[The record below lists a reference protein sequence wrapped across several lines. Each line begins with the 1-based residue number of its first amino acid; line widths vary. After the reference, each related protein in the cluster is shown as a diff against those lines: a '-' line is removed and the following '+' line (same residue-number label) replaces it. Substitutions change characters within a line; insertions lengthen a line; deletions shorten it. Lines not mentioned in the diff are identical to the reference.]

1 MARDVRHRALEKIA
15 VLSASNSTTSFDRSD
30 LDRLCRATSLHA
42 RGKEAVNGTARGTA
56 ASLGQVPMTIREY
69 EVLIA
74 LCKTAPVVQNSQSAQ
89 KLANQ
94 LIPYILE
101 SHVQSFV
108 PSPGFNR
115 IEPSPNE
122 ALTTSLTA
130 ALLSLG
136 SNHDNLHE
144 TVSDNIWAFLASLRA
159 AIQNI
164 ASPRLEGDLEQNLEG
179 AIRTATLAIS
189 FLGFLDAA
197 SAQADFWRIGGRIAL
212 IQRVRNLLSDTFLT
226 AVDGAFS
233 TIRNSHSSDR
243 HVKEWKRCLRQ
254 YASQGRPLG
263 PMLLQRSFTW
273 LLVAATSL
281 LVVEAKDLRGSHVLD
296 VLMSRDGRLKPD
308 SLSGADVDF
317 RSIEMYAGLAREEME
332 RLEASADFLELAS
345 TSQQKLAYAVKASA
359 IISFLNCSVL
369 NEDAADPDHLMG
381 WLTETLDSEQIS
393 DEILASVV
401 PRAMAI
407 LASFLPDYA
416 PTVIR
421 LLPRFIVQT
430 APSADTVGITS
441 KCLAFTLHK
450 LSNDAVISTLYT
462 LGNILSPS
470 PEHGVPNGSNGD
482 LAGDGT
488 GSANIYQGRQS
499 TGSDISLKIQSEG
512 DTAAVYSNIIQT
524 ICCIAKACEDEKIT
538 ALAQAMLLQKLTKVN
553 QSVDV
558 HILVGASTLSLNS
571 GQLEFR
577 SLLRLYS
584 KICHVA
590 VAEDDEILLDAIM
603 KARNNIAANIRRD
616 SPLFDIYL
624 EYMLEDLVSK
634 GDIHQNHMKDSDIEF
649 ATQEIAQLLQPLAT
663 LMSTHDFA
671 AEMSSQDDDGFAL
684 LRDAWFNIVVHG
696 FTSTTERGKKH
707 INELRFMAIHSPPL
721 VAEQRGEQIESDI
734 ELNTVL
740 RRANTSEREAKQK
753 KSLASLIP
761 SKASHI
767 RSLSYRKVI
776 FLQAAYLVESL
787 RADSGNCT
795 KVLSYFLEPSMR
807 KDDVKNVMEGIASA
821 VIEAYL
827 GKTLDAKL
835 STFSAHYA
843 ASQLAT
849 IFCGCCHR
857 IQRVQQAALY
867 CADKIVREVPSALC
881 QKSSLFALLELLSLM
896 WLSCFQAET
905 ELYDPQSVFTS
916 KLGHVTVE
924 LSDDYTFRKTT
935 LNNLYKQA
943 KTWVSLAIN
952 LAPTDVKGLLQ
963 TYLSEFDDEGTYGHM
978 SLGRSFAVEMG
989 SAIPA
994 TDQRLTSLDR
1004 IGETTINTASDFIA
1018 QYTTRQEYRY
1028 GETLPSHGADL
1039 LNVMPMVRRNSFLKS
1054 APSDRADAVAALAH
1068 VESRLTGK
1076 KVTPLQDVRDILRR
1090 AAALLCRSPKDESAI
1105 THYLVTIP
1113 FRIFSKESIK
1123 FGVSLWLG
1131 VINENPRMEPRL
1143 LSGVA
1148 QQWEVTIQKKR
1159 GLFNPNFMH
1168 PNPLFLRKEFAP
1180 SDNEALAK
1188 QRQQIHNLLAP
1199 HTHLMQFFNSHFNAT
1214 RLGSPDTQRIFLR
1227 LLDLTLEAL
1236 KSSISHPMA
1245 REIRLRIV
1253 LFSLNVL
1260 RVSETAGIAA
1270 QWRLKDKILSAGL
1283 SWFKFAPKWS
1293 FGSNLLQLKTEVKLI
1308 NDIRS
1313 GLKAVAHI
1321 TPTHPVSG
1329 LVFFT
1334 QKESLFEILLESE
1347 QARLNVWIHPLNE
1360 GHLLRPEIMTNHGK
1374 VAIEAAL
1381 KPLIRVA
1388 WAESPSLAI
1397 ELVGRFNM
1405 PSVHQEV
1412 RWLLLNFPA
1421 KALCDAEALSILF
1434 GGELPQD
1441 VRFQL
1446 KYLLY
1451 WTPVNPVTATTYF
1464 LPAYKN
1470 HPFLIQYAMRALEY
1484 HPIDVTFFYVPQIV
1498 QSLRFDAL
1506 GYVERYIIE
1515 TAQFSQLFAHQIIWN
1530 MKANS
1535 YKDDDATIPDAIKP
1549 ALDNVMK
1556 KLVDS
1561 FSGEDKSFYEREFAF
1576 FDEVTGISGKLKPLI
1591 KRDKPE
1597 KKQKI
1602 EEELRKIQVAVG
1614 VYLPSNPDGVVIG
1627 IDRKSGK
1634 PLQSHAKAPFM
1645 ATFRI
1650 QKTIDT
1656 VEEPEETTREVGK
1669 KNEPHPHKTIEVWQS
1684 AIFKVGDDCRQDV
1697 LALQMIAAFRGIF
1710 HNVGLDVFVFPYRV
1724 TATAPGCGVIDVL
1737 PNSISRD
1744 MLGREAVNG
1753 LYDYFISKY
1762 GNEDSL
1768 RFQHARS
1775 NFVKS
1780 MAAYSIISFL
1790 LQFKDR
1796 HNGNIMIDDAGHI
1809 LHIDFGFCFDIAPGG
1824 VKFERA
1830 PFKLT
1835 NEMILVMGGNT
1846 EHQAFKSF
1854 EELCVKAFL
1863 ACRPYAEK
1871 LSQIVLLMMESGLP
1885 CFKPESVSHFKERFV
1900 LEKNEREA
1908 ADFVKDLVRKSAGS
1922 YSTMVYDQFQLMTNG
1937 IPY

>member
-1 MARDVRHRALEKIA
+1 MVRDIRQRALEKIA
-15 VLSASNSTTSFDRSD
+15 ALSASSSIASFDRSD
-30 LDRLCRATSLHA
+30 LDRLCKATSSHGRA
-42 RGKEAVNGTARGTA
+42 KDVVNGAVKGTVS
-56 ASLGQVPMTIREY
+56 SLGKVPMTIREY

-74 LCKTAPVVQNSQSAQ
+74 LCKTTPLVQNSQSAQ
-89 KLANQ
+89 KLASQ

-101 SHVQSFV
+101 SHFQSFV
-108 PSPGFNR
+108 PSPGFAR

-122 ALTTSLTA
+122 ALTRSLTA

-136 SNHDNLHE
+136 SNHENLHE
-144 TVSDNIWAFLASLRA
+144 TVSDNIWTFLASLRA

-164 ASPRLEGDLEQNLEG
+164 VPPRLEGDSEQNLED
-179 AIRTATLAIS
+179 AIRTATLTIS
-189 FLGFLDAA
+189 LLGFLDAA
-197 SAQADFWRIGGRIAL
+197 SAQADFWRIGGRLAL
-212 IQRVRNLLSDTFLT
+212 IQRVRNLLSDSFLT
-226 AVDGAFS
+226 TIDGAFS

-243 HVKEWKRCLRQ
+243 HVKEWKRCLRH

-273 LLVAATSL
+273 LLVATTSL
-281 LVVEAKDLRGSHVLD
+281 LIVTAKDLRGSHILD
-296 VLMSRDGRLKPD
+296 VLMTKEGLLKPG
-308 SLSGADVDF
+308 SLSVPDVDF
-317 RSIEMYAGLAREEME
+317 QSVEMYAGLAQEEMKRFE
-332 RLEASADFLELAS
+332 DSADFLELAS
-345 TSQQKLAYAVKASA
+345 ASQQKLAYAVKASA
-359 IISFLNCSVL
+359 IISYLNCTVL
-369 NEDAADPDHLMG
+369 NEDAGDPDLLMG
-381 WLTETLDSEQIS
+381 WLTETLDSEQIF
-393 DEILASVV
+393 DEVLASVV
-401 PRAMAI
+401 LRTMAI
-407 LASFLPDYA
+407 LAKFSPDYA
-416 PTVIR
+416 STVMR

-430 APSADTVGITS
+430 APSANTVGIAST
-441 KCLAFTLHK
+441 CLAFTLRT

-462 LGNILSPS
+462 MGNILSPS
-470 PEHGVPNGSNGD
+470 PEHGVANGTNGD
-482 LAGDGT
+482 LARDST
-488 GSANIYQGRQS
+488 ASSNIYHGRQS
-499 TGSDISLKIQSEG
+499 TGSDISLQIQNEE
-512 DTAAVYSNIIQT
+512 DTTAAYANIIHT
-524 ICCIAKACEDEKIT
+524 ICCIAKSSEDEKIT

-553 QSVDV
+553 QSVDG

-584 KICHVA
+584 RICHVA
-590 VAEDDEILLDAIM
+590 VAEDNTTLLDAIM
-603 KARNNIAANIRRD
+603 KARNHISANIKRD
-616 SPLFDIYL
+616 SHLFDIYL

-634 GDIHQNHMKDSDIEF
+634 GDVHQSNHMKESDIEF
-649 ATQEIAQLLQPLAT
+649 AAQEIAQLLRPLAT
-663 LMSTHDFA
+663 LMSVHDFA
-671 AEMSSQDDDGFAL
+671 ANMSSQDDDGFAQV
-684 LRDAWFNIVVHG
+684 RDAWFNIVVHG
-696 FTSTTERGKKH
+696 FTPTTERGKKYM
-707 INELRFMAIHSPPL
+707 NELRHMAIHSPPL
-721 VAEQRGEQIESDI
+721 VAEQRGEQVESDI

-740 RRANTSEREAKQK
+740 RRANTSDREAKQK
-753 KSLASLIP
+753 KSLASLVP
-761 SKASHI
+761 SKSSHI
-767 RSLSYRKVI
+767 RGLSYRKVI

-787 RADSGNCT
+787 RADSGDCT

-807 KDDVKNVMEGIASA
+807 KDDVRSVMEGIASV
-821 VIEAYL
+821 VIDKYL
-827 GKTLDAKL
+827 DKTLDAKL

-849 IFCGCCHR
+849 ILCSCCHR
-857 IQRVQQAALY
+857 IQRVQQAAFY
-867 CADKIVREVPSALC
+867 CADKVIREVPSALC

-896 WLSCFQAET
+896 WLGCFQAET

-924 LSDDYTFRKTT
+924 LSDDYAFRKAT

-943 KTWVSLAIN
+943 KSWVSLAIN
-952 LAPTDVKGLLQ
+952 LAPIDVKGLLQ
-963 TYLSEFDDEGTYGHM
+963 TYLSEFDDEGAYGHM
-978 SLGRSFAVEMG
+978 SLGRSFAAEMG
-989 SAIPA
+989 FAIPT

-1039 LNVMPMVRRNSFLKS
+1039 LNVMPMVRRNSFVKS
-1054 APSDRADAVAALAH
+1054 APSERADAVAALAH
-1068 VESRLTGK
+1068 FESRLTGK

-1090 AAALLCRSPKDESAI
+1090 AAALLCRSQKDESAI

-1123 FGVSLWLG
+1123 FGISLWLG
-1131 VINENPRMEPRL
+1131 VINENPRMESRL
-1143 LSGVA
+1143 LSEVA
-1148 QQWEVTIQKKR
+1148 QQWEVTIQRKL
-1159 GLFNPNFMH
+1159 GLFNPSFMH
-1168 PNPLFLRKEFAP
+1168 PDPMFLREEFAP
-1180 SDNEALAK
+1180 SDNEALTK

-1199 HTHLMQFFNSHFNAT
+1199 HTQLMQFFDSHFNAT
-1214 RLGSPDTQRIFLR
+1214 RLGSPDTQRVFLR
-1227 LLDLTLEAL
+1227 LLDLTLDAL

-1245 REIRLRIV
+1245 RELRLKIII
-1253 LFSLNVL
+1253 FSLKVL
-1260 RVSETAGIAA
+1260 RVSETAGAAA

-1283 SWFKFAPKWS
+1283 SWFQFSPKWS
-1293 FGSNLLQLKTEVKLI
+1293 FGSNMLQLKSEVKMI
-1308 NDIRS
+1308 NDIKN
-1313 GLKAVAHI
+1313 GLKAVSHI
-1321 TPTHPVSG
+1321 TATRPLSNIVSS
-1329 LVFFT
+1329 T

-1360 GHLLRPEIMTNHGK
+1360 GHTLRPEIMTSHGK
-1374 VAIEAAL
+1374 VTLEAAL

-1388 WAESPSLAI
+1388 WAENPSLAI
-1397 ELVGRFNM
+1397 ELVNRFNI
-1405 PSVHQEV
+1405 PSVYQEV
-1412 RWLLLNFPA
+1412 RWLLLNFPT

-1549 ALDNVMK
+1549 ALDIVMK
-1556 KLVDS
+1556 KLIDS
-1561 FSGEDKSFYEREFAF
+1561 FSGEDKNFYEREFAF
-1576 FDEVTGISGKLKPLI
+1576 FDEVTSISGKLKPLI

-1602 EEELRKIQVAVG
+1602 EEELRKIEVAVG

-1650 QKTIDT
+1650 QKAIAEDT
-1656 VEEPEETTREVGK
+1656 EEAAQEIAK
-1669 KNEPHPHKTIEVWQS
+1669 KGEIQSQRTIEVWQS

-1710 HNVGLDVFVFPYRV
+1710 HNVGLDVYVFPYRV

-1768 RFQHARS
+1768 RFQHARA

-1835 NEMILVMGGNT
+1835 NEMILVMGGSI

-1854 EELCVKAFL
+1854 EQLCVKAFL

-1885 CFKPESVSHFKERFV
+1885 CFKPESVKHFKERFV
-1900 LEKNEREA
+1900 LEKNEWEA
-1908 ADFVKDLVRKSAGS
+1908 AEFVKDLVKKSAGS

>member
-1 MARDVRHRALEKIA
+1 MSRNIRQQALEKIA
-15 VLSASNSTTSFDRSD
+15 ALSASSSTTSFDRSD
-30 LDRLCRATSLHA
+30 LDRLCKATSFHGK
-42 RGKEAVNGTARGTA
+42 GKEAVNGAARGRA
-56 ASLGQVPMTIREY
+56 SSLGQVPMTIREF

-74 LCKTAPVVQNSQSAQ
+74 LCKTAPMVQSSQSAQ
-89 KLANQ
+89 KLVNQ

-101 SHVQSFV
+101 SHVQSFL
-108 PSPGFNR
+108 PSPAFSR

-122 ALTTSLTA
+122 ALTLSLTA

-136 SNHDNLHE
+136 SKHEDLHE
-144 TVSDNIWAFLASLRA
+144 TVSDHIWAFLAGLRT
-159 AIQNI
+159 AIQTI
-164 ASPRLEGDLEQNLEG
+164 VPPKFEGDVEQNLED
-179 AIRTATLAIS
+179 AIRTATIAIS
-189 FLGFLDAA
+189 LLGFLDAA
-197 SAQADFWRIGGRIAL
+197 SAQANFWRIGGRLAL
-212 IQRVRNLLSDTFLT
+212 IQRVRNLLSDSFLT

-233 TIRNSHSSDR
+233 TIRNTHSSDR
-243 HVKEWKRCLRQ
+243 HVKEWRRCLRQ

-263 PMLLQRSFTW
+263 PILLQRSFTW

-281 LVVEAKDLRGSHVLD
+281 LIVDAKTLRGSHVLD
-296 VLMSRDGRLKPD
+296 VLMSTDGLLRPG
-308 SLSGADVDF
+308 SPNSPDVDF
-317 RSIEMYAGLAREEME
+317 RSIELYAALAREEME
-332 RLEASADFLELAS
+332 RIEASADFLQLAS
-345 TSQQKLAYAVKASA
+345 TSQQKLACAVKASA

-369 NEDAADPDHLMG
+369 NDDAADPDLLMG
-381 WLTETLDSEQIS
+381 WLTESLDSFQVF
-393 DEILASVV
+393 DEVLVSVV
-401 PRAMAI
+401 LRAMAV
-407 LASFLPDYA
+407 LARVLPEYA

-430 APSADTVGITS
+430 APSANTVVVAS
-441 KCLAFTLHK
+441 ECLAFTLQK
-450 LSNDAVISTLYT
+450 LSHDAVISTLYT
-462 LGNILSPS
+462 LGNVLSPS
-470 PEHGVPNGSNGD
+470 SEQSVSNGPNGEMGIDSADLSNV
-482 LAGDGT
+482 
-488 GSANIYQGRQS
+488 YHGRQS
-499 TGSDISLKIQSEG
+499 TGSSISLQIQG
-512 DTAAVYSNIIQT
+512 DEDTTTVYSNIIQA
-524 ICCIAKACEDEKIT
+524 ICGIAKSCEEEKIT
-538 ALAQAMLLQKLTKVN
+538 ALAQAMLLQKLTKVS
-553 QSVDV
+553 QLVDA
-558 HILVGASTLSLNS
+558 HILTGASVLSLNS

-584 KICHVA
+584 RICHSA
-590 VAEDDEILLDAIM
+590 VADDNTTLLDAIM
-603 KARNNIAANIRRD
+603 KARNHISANIKRD

-624 EYMLEDLVSK
+624 DYMLEDLVSK
-634 GDIHQNHMKDSDIEF
+634 GDVYQSNHMKESDIEF
-649 ATQEIAQLLQPLAT
+649 AAQEIAQLLQPLAT

-671 AEMSSQDDDGFAL
+671 AELPSQDDDGFAL
-684 LRDAWFNIVVHG
+684 IRDAWFNIVVHG
-696 FTSTTERGKKH
+696 FTSTTERGKKYM
-707 INELRFMAIHSPPL
+707 NELRVMAIHSPPL

-740 RRANTSEREAKQK
+740 RRANTSDREAKQK

-761 SKASHI
+761 SKASDI
-767 RSLSYRKVI
+767 RGLSYRKVI

-787 RADSGNCT
+787 RADSGDCT
-795 KVLSYFLEPSMR
+795 KALSYFLEPSMR
-807 KDDVKNVMEGIASA
+807 RDDVRNVMEGITSA
-821 VIEAYL
+821 VVERYL
-827 GKTLDAKL
+827 VKTLDAKL

-843 ASQLAT
+843 APQLAA
-849 IFCGCCHR
+849 ILCGCCHR
-857 IQRVQQAALY
+857 IQRVQQAAFK
-867 CADKIVREVPSALC
+867 CADKFIREVPSSLC

-896 WLSCFQAET
+896 WLSCFEAET
-905 ELYDPQSVFTS
+905 EMYDPRSVFTS
-916 KLGHVTVE
+916 SLGNVTVE
-924 LSDDYTFRKTT
+924 LSDDYAFRKTT
-935 LNNLYKQA
+935 LNNLYKRA
-943 KTWVSLAIN
+943 KSWVSLAIN
-952 LAPTDVKGLLQ
+952 LAPADVKGLLQ
-963 TYLSEFDDEGTYGHM
+963 TYLSEFDDEGAYGHM

-1004 IGETTINTASDFIA
+1004 VGETSINTASDFIA

-1028 GETLPSHGADL
+1028 GETLPNHGTDL
-1039 LNVMPMVRRNSFLKS
+1039 LNIMPMVRRNSFVKS
-1054 APSDRADAVAALAH
+1054 APSNRADAVAALAH

-1076 KVTPLQDVRDILRR
+1076 KTTPLHDVRDILRR
-1090 AAALLCRSPKDESAI
+1090 AAALLCRSQKDESAI

-1113 FRIFSKESIK
+1113 FRIFSKESVK
-1123 FGVSLWLG
+1123 FGVSLWMG
-1131 VINENPRMEPRL
+1131 VINENPRMEPRV
-1143 LSGVA
+1143 LSEIA
-1148 QQWEVTIQKKR
+1148 QQWEVTIQKKL
-1159 GLFNPNFMH
+1159 GLFNPSFMH
-1168 PNPLFLRKEFAP
+1168 PDPFFLKEEFAP

-1188 QRQQIHNLLAP
+1188 RRQQVHNLLAP
-1199 HTHLMQFFNSHFNAT
+1199 HTQLMQFFGSHFNAT

-1227 LLDLTLEAL
+1227 LLDLTLDAL
-1236 KSSISHPMA
+1236 KHSISHPMA
-1245 REIRLRIV
+1245 REIRLRII
-1253 LFSLNVL
+1253 LFSLKVL
-1260 RVSETAGIAA
+1260 KVTETAGAVA

-1283 SWFKFAPKWS
+1283 SWFRFAPKWS
-1293 FGSNLLQLKTEVKLI
+1293 FGSNILQLKTEVQLI
-1308 NDIRS
+1308 SDVKI
-1313 GLKAVAHI
+1313 GLKAVSHI
-1321 TPTHPVSG
+1321 ATKPMGSLKSVA
-1329 LVFFT
+1329 

-1360 GHLLRPEIMTNHGK
+1360 GNQPRPDIMTGHGK
-1374 VAIEAAL
+1374 ANLEATL

-1388 WAESPSLAI
+1388 WTESPSLAI
-1397 ELVGRFNM
+1397 ELVSRFSM

-1421 KALCDAEALSILF
+1421 KAICDAEALSILF
-1434 GGELPQD
+1434 GGELPHD
-1441 VRFQL
+1441 VQFQL

-1451 WTPVNPVTATTYF
+1451 WTPVNPVTAATYF

-1470 HPFLIQYAMRALEY
+1470 HPFLIQYAMRALE
-1484 HPIDVTFFYVPQIV
+1484 HHSVDVTFFYVPQIV
-1498 QSLRFDAL
+1498 QGLRFDAL

-1549 ALDNVMK
+1549 ALDKVMK
-1556 KLVDS
+1556 KMVDS
-1561 FSGEDKSFYEREFAF
+1561 FSGQDRSFYEREFAF
-1576 FDEVTGISGKLKPLI
+1576 FDEVTSISGKLKPLI

-1602 EEELRKIQVAVG
+1602 EEELRKIKVDVG

-1645 ATFRI
+1645 ATFRV
-1650 QKTIDT
+1650 QKAKGGIEQT
-1656 VEEPEETTREVGK
+1656 EEVAEEVKNGEVHSQK
-1669 KNEPHPHKTIEVWQS
+1669 MIEAWQS

-1710 HNVGLDVFVFPYRV
+1710 HNVGLDVYVFPYRV

-1768 RFQHARS
+1768 RFQHARN

-1835 NEMILVMGGNT
+1835 NEMLLVMGGST
-1846 EHQAFKSF
+1846 EHQAFKWF

-1871 LSQIVLLMMESGLP
+1871 LSQIVLLMMDSGLP
-1885 CFKPESVSHFKERFV
+1885 CFKPESVKHFKERFV

-1908 ADFVKDLVRKSAGS
+1908 AEFVKDLVKKSAGS

>member
-1 MARDVRHRALEKIA
+1 MARDIRQRALEKIA
-15 VLSASNSTTSFDRSD
+15 ALSASNSVHSFDRSD
-30 LDRLCRATSLHA
+30 LDRLCRATSLHGRA
-42 RGKEAVNGTARGTA
+42 KEAVNGASRST

-74 LCKTAPVVQNSQSAQ
+74 LCKTAPMVQNSQSAQ
-89 KLANQ
+89 KLAGQ
-94 LIPYILE
+94 LTPYILE
-101 SHVQSFV
+101 SHVQTFV
-108 PSPGFNR
+108 PSPGFTR

-122 ALTTSLTA
+122 ALTMSLTA

-136 SNHDNLHE
+136 SNHESLHE
-144 TVSDNIWAFLASLRA
+144 TVSDSIWTFLASLRA
-159 AIQNI
+159 AIQNRVP
-164 ASPRLEGDLEQNLEG
+164 PRLEGDSEQNLED
-179 AIRTATLAIS
+179 AMRAATLTIS
-189 FLGFLDAA
+189 LLGFLDAA
-197 SAQADFWRIGGRIAL
+197 SAQADFWRIGGRLAL
-212 IQRVRNLLSDTFLT
+212 IQRVRNLLSDSFLT

-281 LVVEAKDLRGSHVLD
+281 LIVDAKDLGGSHVLD
-296 VLMSRDGRLKPD
+296 VLVSRDGLLKPG
-308 SLSGADVDF
+308 SLGSRDVDF
-317 RSIEMYAGLAREEME
+317 RSIEMYAGLVQEEME

-345 TSQQKLAYAVKASA
+345 ASQQKLAYAVKASA

-369 NEDAADPDHLMG
+369 NEDAADPELLMG
-381 WLTETLDSEQIS
+381 WLAETLDSDQIC
-393 DEILASVV
+393 DEALASVV
-401 PRAMAI
+401 LRAMAI
-407 LASFLPDYA
+407 LARFSPDYA
-416 PTVIR
+416 PTVMR

-430 APSADTVGITS
+430 APSANTVGIAS
-441 KCLAFTLHK
+441 SCLAFTLQK

-462 LGNILSPS
+462 LGNVLSPS
-470 PEHGVPNGSNGD
+470 PEHGIPNGQNGD
-482 LAGDGT
+482 LAGDNT
-488 GSANIYQGRQS
+488 GPSNIYHGRQS
-499 TGSDISLKIQSEG
+499 TGSDISLQIQSEE
-512 DTAAVYSNIIQT
+512 DTTAAYANIIQT
-524 ICCIAKACEDEKIT
+524 ICCIAKSCEDEKIT

-553 QSVDV
+553 QSVDG

-584 KICHVA
+584 RICHTA
-590 VAEDDEILLDAIM
+590 VVDDNTTLLDAIM
-603 KARNNIAANIRRD
+603 KARNHISANIKRE
-616 SPLFDIYL
+616 SPLFQIYL

-634 GDIHQNHMKDSDIEF
+634 GDVHQSNHMKESDIEF
-649 ATQEIAQLLQPLAT
+649 AAQEIAQLLQPLAT
-663 LMSTHDFA
+663 LMSANDFA
-671 AEMSSQDDDGFAL
+671 DRMSSQDDDGFAL
-684 LRDAWFNIVVHG
+684 IRDAWFNIVAHG
-696 FTSTTERGKKH
+696 FTPTTERGKKYM
-707 INELRFMAIHSPPL
+707 NDLRHMAIHSPPL

-740 RRANTSEREAKQK
+740 RRANTSDREAKQK
-753 KSLASLIP
+753 KSLASLVP
-761 SKASHI
+761 SRASHI
-767 RSLSYRKVI
+767 RGLSYRKVI

-787 RADSGNCT
+787 RADSGDCT
-795 KVLSYFLEPSMR
+795 KALSYFLEPSMR
-807 KDDVKNVMEGIASA
+807 RDDVRSVMEGIASV
-821 VIEAYL
+821 VIETYL
-827 GKTLDAKL
+827 NKTLDAKV

-849 IFCGCCHR
+849 ILCGCCHR
-857 IQRVQQAALY
+857 IQRVQQAAFY
-867 CADKIVREVPSALC
+867 CADKIIREVPSALC

-896 WLSCFQAET
+896 WLGCFQAET

-916 KLGHVTVE
+916 QLGYVTVE
-924 LSDDYTFRKTT
+924 LSDDYNFRKAT

-943 KTWVSLAIN
+943 KSWVSLAIN

-963 TYLSEFDDEGTYGHM
+963 TYLSEFDDEGAYGHM

-994 TDQRLTSLDR
+994 TDQRLTSLNR

-1039 LNVMPMVRRNSFLKS
+1039 LNVMPMVRRNSFVKS

-1068 VESRLTGK
+1068 FEARLTGK

-1090 AAALLCRSPKDESAI
+1090 AAALLCRSQKDESAI

-1143 LSGVA
+1143 LSEIA
-1148 QQWEVTIQKKR
+1148 QQWEVTIQTKM
-1159 GLFNPNFMH
+1159 GLFNPSFMH
-1168 PNPLFLRKEFAP
+1168 PDPLFLRKEFAP
-1180 SDNEALAK
+1180 SDKEALTK
-1188 QRQQIHNLLAP
+1188 QRHQIHNLLAP
-1199 HTHLMQFFNSHFNAT
+1199 HTQLMQFFDSHFNAT

-1227 LLDLTLEAL
+1227 LLDLTLDAL
-1236 KSSISHPMA
+1236 KSSISHPLA
-1245 REIRLRIV
+1245 REIRLRIL
-1253 LFSLNVL
+1253 LFSLRVL
-1260 RVSETAGIAA
+1260 RVSETAGAAA
-1270 QWRLKDKILSAGL
+1270 QWRLKDKTLSAGL
-1283 SWFKFAPKWS
+1283 SWFRFSPKWS
-1293 FGSNLLQLKTEVKLI
+1293 FGSNMLQLKTEVKLI
-1308 NDIRS
+1308 NDIKN
-1313 GLKAVAHI
+1313 GLKTVSHI
-1321 TPTHPVSG
+1321 TAPRPVGNVVS
-1329 LVFFT
+1329 VT

-1347 QARLNVWIHPLNE
+1347 QARLSVWIHPLNE
-1360 GHLLRPEIMTNHGK
+1360 GHLLRPEIMTSHGK
-1374 VAIEAAL
+1374 ATLEAAL

-1388 WAESPSLAI
+1388 WTESPSLAI
-1397 ELVGRFNM
+1397 ELVSRFNT

-1412 RWLLLNFPA
+1412 RWLILNFPT

-1434 GGELPQD
+1434 GGELPHD
-1441 VRFQL
+1441 VGFQL

-1549 ALDNVMK
+1549 ALDAVMK

-1561 FSGEDKSFYEREFAF
+1561 FSGEDRSFYEREFAF

-1650 QKTIDT
+1650 QKAVDA
-1656 VEEPEETTREVGK
+1656 VEDSEETAQELAKKGEVQSQ
-1669 KNEPHPHKTIEVWQS
+1669 KTVEVWQS

-1768 RFQHARS
+1768 RFQHARN

-1854 EELCVKAFL
+1854 EQLCIKAFL

-1885 CFKPESVSHFKERFV
+1885 CFKPESVKHFKERFV
-1900 LEKNEREA
+1900 LEKNEWEA
-1908 ADFVKDLVRKSAGS
+1908 AEFVKDLVKKSAGS

>member
-1 MARDVRHRALEKIA
+1 MARDIRQRALEKIA
-15 VLSASNSTTSFDRSD
+15 SLSASSSLTSFDRSD
-30 LDRLCRATSLHA
+30 LDRLCRATSLHG
-42 RGKEAVNGTARGTA
+42 RGKEAVNGATKGA
-56 ASLGQVPMTIREY
+56 APSLGQVPMTIREY

-74 LCKTAPVVQNSQSAQ
+74 LCKTAPMVQNSQSAQ
-89 KLANQ
+89 KLVSQ
-94 LIPYILE
+94 LIPYVLE
-101 SHVQSFV
+101 SHVQSFL
-108 PSPGFNR
+108 PSPGFSR

-136 SNHDNLHE
+136 SNHENLHE
-144 TVSDNIWAFLASLRA
+144 TVSDNIWAFLASLRV
-159 AIQNI
+159 AIQGI
-164 ASPRLEGDLEQNLEG
+164 APPRLEGDMEQNLED

-189 FLGFLDAA
+189 LLGFLDAA
-197 SAQADFWRIGGRIAL
+197 SAQANFWRIGGRLAL
-212 IQRVRNLLSDTFLT
+212 IQRVRNLLSDSFLT

-243 HVKEWKRCLRQ
+243 QVKEWKRCLRQ
-254 YASQGRPLG
+254 YASHGRPLG
-263 PMLLQRSFTW
+263 PVLLQRSFTW

-281 LVVEAKDLRGSHVLD
+281 LMVDANDLRGSHILD
-296 VLMSRDGRLKPD
+296 VLMSRDDLIKPS
-308 SLSGADVDF
+308 SLNTRDADF
-317 RSIEMYAGLAREEME
+317 QSIEMYSGLAQEEME

-345 TSQQKLAYAVKASA
+345 ASQQRLAYAVKASA

-381 WLTETLDSEQIS
+381 WLAETLDSVQIV
-393 DEILASVV
+393 DETLASVV
-401 PRAMAI
+401 VRAMAI
-407 LASFLPDYA
+407 LARFSPDYA

-421 LLPRFIVQT
+421 LLPRFIVQK
-430 APSADTVGITS
+430 APSANTVAVAS
-441 KCLAFTLHK
+441 KCLAFTLHT

-462 LGNILSPS
+462 LGNVLSPS
-470 PEHGVPNGSNGD
+470 SEHGIHNGLNGD
-482 LAGDGT
+482 MAADGM
-488 GSANIYQGRQS
+488 GSSNIYHGRPS
-499 TGSDISLKIQSEG
+499 TGSDISLQIENPE
-512 DTAAVYSNIIQT
+512 DTTAVYFNIIQT

-538 ALAQAMLLQKLTKVN
+538 ALAQAMLLQKLMKVN
-553 QSVDV
+553 QSVDAE
-558 HILVGASTLSLNS
+558 ILIGASNLSLDS

-584 KICHVA
+584 KTCQAA
-590 VAEDDEILLDAIM
+590 VADDNPTLLDAIM
-603 KARNNIAANIRRD
+603 KARNHISANIKRD
-616 SPLFDIYL
+616 SPLFDIYH
-624 EYMLEDLVSK
+624 EYLLEDLVSK
-634 GDIHQNHMKDSDIEF
+634 GDVHQSSHMKESDIEI
-649 ATQEIAQLLQPLAT
+649 AAQEIAQLLQPLAT

-671 AEMSSQDDDGFAL
+671 AKMSSQDDDGFAL
-684 LRDAWFNIVVHG
+684 IRDAWFNIVVHG
-696 FTSTTERGKKH
+696 FTPTTERGKKYV
-707 INELRFMAIHSPPL
+707 NELRHMAIHSPPL
-721 VAEQRGEQIESDI
+721 VAEQRGEQVESDI

-753 KSLASLIP
+753 KSLASLVP

-767 RSLSYRKVI
+767 RGLSYRKVI

-787 RADSGNCT
+787 RADSGDCT
-795 KVLSYFLEPSMR
+795 KALSYFLEPSMQ
-807 KDDVKNVMEGIASA
+807 KDDVRSVMEGVASS
-821 VIEAYL
+821 VIDSYL
-827 GKTLDAKL
+827 EKTLDAKL

-849 IFCGCCHR
+849 ILCSCCHR

-867 CADKIVREVPSALC
+867 CADKIIREVPSSLC

-905 ELYDPQSVFTS
+905 DMYDPQSVFTS
-916 KLGHVTVE
+916 KLGRVTVE
-924 LSDDYTFRKTT
+924 LSDDYTFRKAT

-943 KTWVSLAIN
+943 KSWVSLAIN

-963 TYLSEFDDEGTYGHM
+963 TYLSEFDDESAFGHM

-994 TDQRLTSLDR
+994 TDQRLTSLNR
-1004 IGETTINTASDFIA
+1004 IGETSIDTASDFVA

-1028 GETLPSHGADL
+1028 GEALPSHGTDL
-1039 LNVMPMVRRNSFLKS
+1039 LNIMPMMRRNSFINS

-1068 VESRLTGK
+1068 FDARLTGK
-1076 KVTPLQDVRDILRR
+1076 KALPLQDVRDILRR
-1090 AAALLCRSPKDESAI
+1090 AAALLCRSQKDESAI

-1113 FRIFSKESIK
+1113 FRLFSKESIK

-1143 LSGVA
+1143 LSEIA
-1148 QQWEVTIQKKR
+1148 KQWEMTIQAKL
-1159 GLFNPNFMH
+1159 GLFNPSFMH
-1168 PNPLFLRKEFAP
+1168 PDPLFLRKEFAP
-1180 SDNEALAK
+1180 SDNDALMK

-1199 HTHLMQFFNSHFNAT
+1199 HTHLIQFFDSHFNAT
-1214 RLGSPDTQRIFLR
+1214 RLGSPDTQRVFLR
-1227 LLDLTLEAL
+1227 LLDFTLDAL
-1236 KSSISHPMA
+1236 RSSISHPMA
-1245 REIRLRIV
+1245 RELRLRIV
-1253 LFSLNVL
+1253 LFSLKVL
-1260 RVSETAGIAA
+1260 RVSDTAGAAA

-1283 SWFKFAPKWS
+1283 SWFQFTPKWS
-1293 FGSNLLQLKTEVKLI
+1293 FGSNMLQLKTEVKLI
-1308 NDIRS
+1308 NDIKV
-1313 GLKAVAHI
+1313 GLKAVSHI
-1321 TPTHPVSG
+1321 TATHPVSS
-1329 LVFFT
+1329 VVSVA

-1347 QARLNVWIHPLNE
+1347 QARLNVWIRPLNQ
-1360 GHLLRPEIMTNHGK
+1360 GQSPRPEIMTNHGK
-1374 VAIEAAL
+1374 ASLEVAL
-1381 KPLIRVA
+1381 KPLIRAA

-1397 ELVGRFNM
+1397 ELVNRFNM

-1421 KALCDAEALSILF
+1421 KALYDSEALCILF

-1451 WTPVNPVTATTYF
+1451 WAPINPVTATTYF

-1498 QSLRFDAL
+1498 QSLRFDVL

-1549 ALDNVMK
+1549 ALDKVMT
-1556 KLVDS
+1556 KLVNS

-1576 FDEVTGISGKLKPLI
+1576 FDEVTSISGKLKPLI

-1650 QKTIDT
+1650 QKTIGA
-1656 VEEPEETTREVGK
+1656 VEETEAVNLQDEAYAP
-1669 KNEPHPHKTIEVWQS
+1669 KTVEVWQS

-1710 HNVGLDVFVFPYRV
+1710 HNVGLGVYVFPYRV

-1768 RFQHARS
+1768 RFQHARN

-1854 EELCVKAFL
+1854 EELCIKAFL

-1871 LSQIVLLMMESGLP
+1871 LSQIVQLMMESGLP
-1885 CFKPESVSHFKERFV
+1885 CFKPESVNHFKERFV
-1900 LEKNEREA
+1900 LEKNEWEA
-1908 ADFVKDLVRKSAGS
+1908 AEFVKDLVRRSAGS